1 MKANSK
7 SLVSMLLVLAMVL
20 SIVPPMTLTAAAA
33 ETTTVILTDGV
44 SVVEGYDDYVG
55 KNWGSLLG
63 MPETVEIDGEEAAVT
78 WENAAKYVNLDR
90 IGTYAVPGTVNG
102 VENAVA
108 FIVKVHAYNN
118 LVADKNSN
126 LDGSWGTHWENN
138 GTKDPETPFVTEPV
152 IDGEY
157 ATNQICPAT
166 WTDPN
171 KAYQLMYTKAY
182 SSGLNR
188 TNDYAT
194 RVAMGFRTSP
204 DGDSNKNFSG
214 IDCLKYNGNEPV
226 PAVAAANG
234 CLLYAYANT
243 DQVTVKFSVPNA
255 DVQKAV
261 ISRSNAAACVNNGTT
276 GTTKEEAGNLA
287 IDFFCD
293 SCPCSSTQTG
303 K

>member
-1 MKANSK
+1 MKQFEK
-7 SLVSMLLVLAMVL
+7 GRSMIEMLGVLAIIGVL
-20 SIVPPMTLTAAAA
+20 SVGGL
-33 ETTTVILTDGV
+33 
-44 SVVEGYDDYVG
+44 SGYTMAM
-55 KNWGSLLG
+55 NRHR
-63 MPETVEIDGEEAAVT
+63 A
-78 WENAAKYVNLDR
+78 
-90 IGTYAVPGTVNG
+90 
-102 VENAVA
+102 
-108 FIVKVHAYNN
+108 
-118 LVADKNSN
+118 
-126 LDGSWGTHWENN
+126 
-138 GTKDPETPFVTEPV
+138 
-152 IDGEY
+152 
-157 ATNQICPAT
+157 NQV
-166 WTDPN
+166 
-171 KAYQLMYTKAY
+171 L
-182 SSGLNR
+182 
-188 TNDYAT
+188 DYAT